1 MNLLITY
8 SRHMDALSERLGKL
22 VSWLILGAVL
32 VSTINALIRYT
43 FNIGSNAFLELQWYL
58 FAAVFLL
65 GSAWTLKRNE
75 HIRIDVVV
83 GRFSPRV
90 HAWIDIFGTLF
101 FLLPLCAIV
110 LYDGIPFALESF
122 KSGEVSTNAGGLIV
136 WPAKMLL
143 PLGFF
148 FLMLQGVS
156 ELIKRMAYLQGKID
170 GAEFEKAGHHG
181 VDEEDIKRE
190 IEAIAAANNL
200 KVDALG
206 VEQPKPTQ
214 QSH

>member
-1 MNLLITY
+1 MNELL
-8 SRHMDALSERLGKL
+8 SLARLMDSFSERLGKL

-32 VSTINALIRYT
+32 VSTLNALVRYT

-65 GSAWTLKRNE
+65 GAAWTLKRNE

-83 GRFSPRV
+83 GRCSPRV

-110 LYDGIPFALESF
+110 LYDGIPFALDALR
-122 KSGEVSTNAGGLIV
+122 SGEVSTNAGGLIM
-136 WPAKMLL
+136 WPAKLLL
-143 PLGFF
+143 PLGFL
-148 FLMLQGVS
+148 FLLLQGIA
-156 ELIKRMAYLQGKID
+156 ELIKRIAFLQGRID
-170 GAEFEKAGHHG
+170 GSEFEKAGHHG

-200 KVDALG
+200 KVEALG
-206 VEQPKPTQ
+206 VEQPKP
-214 QSH
+214 

>member
-1 MNLLITY
+1 
-8 SRHMDALSERLGKL
+8 MDGLSERIGKL

-32 VSTINALIRYT
+32 VSTLNALVRYA

-65 GSAWTLKRNE
+65 GAAWTLKRNE

-101 FLLPLCAIV
+101 FLLPLCLIV
-110 LYDGIPFALESF
+110 LYDAIPFAFDSL
-122 KSGEVSTNAGGLIV
+122 KTGEMSSNAGGLII
-136 WPAKMLL
+136 WPAKMLI
-143 PLGFF
+143 PLGF
-148 FLMLQGVS
+148 LLLAMQGVAELVKRVAVLQG
-156 ELIKRMAYLQGKID
+156 RID
-170 GAEFEKAGHHG
+170 GKEFEKAGHHG

-190 IEAIAAANNL
+190 IEAIAAAN
-200 KVDALG
+200 KIQVDALG
-206 VEQPKPTQ
+206 VEQEKK
-214 QSH
+214 

>member
-1 MNLLITY
+1 MDSLLGYT
-8 SRHMDALSERLGKL
+8 RFMDNVSERVGKL
-22 VSWLILGAVL
+22 VSWLILAAVL
-32 VSTINALIRYT
+32 VSTLNALVRYT

-83 GRFSPRV
+83 GRFSARA

-101 FLLPLCAIV
+101 FLLPLCFVI
-110 LYDGIPFALESF
+110 LYNGIPFFIDSL
-122 KSGEVSTNAGGLIV
+122 KSGEMSSNAGGLIL
-136 WPAKMLL
+136 WPAKMLI
-143 PLGFF
+143 PLGFA
-148 FLMLQGVS
+148 LLALQAVA
-156 ELIKRMAYLQGKID
+156 ELIKRVAVLQGKID
-170 GAEFEKAGHHG
+170 GKEFEKAGHHG
-181 VDEEDIKRE
+181 IDEEDIKRE

-206 VEQPKPTQ
+206 VEQEKK
-214 QSH
+214 

>member
-1 MNLLITY
+1 MDSLLGYT
-8 SRHMDALSERLGKL
+8 RFMDNLSERVGKL

-32 VSTINALIRYT
+32 VSTINALMRYT

-83 GRFSPRV
+83 GRFSPRA
-90 HAWIDIFGTLF
+90 HAWIDVFGTVF
-101 FLLPLCAIV
+101 FLLPLCAVI
-110 LYDGIPFALESF
+110 LWNGTPFFLESL
-122 KSGEVSTNAGGLIV
+122 KSGEMSSNAGGLII
-136 WPAKMLL
+136 WPAKMLI
-143 PLGFF
+143 PLGF
-148 FLMLQGVS
+148 LLLTMQAIA
-156 ELIKRMAYLQGKID
+156 ELIKRIAFLQGRID
-170 GAEFEKAGHHG
+170 GKEFEKAGHHG

-190 IEAIAAANNL
+190 IEAIAAANKI

-206 VEQPKPTQ
+206 VEQEKK
-214 QSH
+214 